1 MEEIPALSNGTEVDP
16 ISYII
21 KTAGSPVHC
30 NDIAP
35 SRYKVGGKWYY
46 SYLELRECHDPAML
60 PVAEVRM
67 ESVEMNEHQTGQEYL
82 HQEAIRHVLFKGRI
96 PLRTG
101 LCFSFGFNLQTAE
114 IQTAIDSAIG
124 LKTRRNWIQNCEPEN
139 CKALST

>member
-82 HQEAIRHVLFKGRI
+82 HQEAIRHVHSLAKTFLLKYFQENFRI
-96 PLRTG
+96 FL
-101 LCFSFGFNLQTAE
+101 
-114 IQTAIDSAIG
+114 ISAY
-124 LKTRRNWIQNCEPEN
+124 N
-139 CKALST
+139 